1 MIYPTHTHIFYTFTT
16 QQVMVSP
23 QVWQLLKNLPGG
35 FTAAHKFEDGYV
47 SIDVHA
53 PFEPIRQR
61 RIKPFLNDDVD
72 DHFPLLE
79 QRIKGYVPNSVNT
92 HIHVHMLGMHLNI

>member
-1 MIYPTHTHIFYTFTT
+1 
-16 QQVMVSP
+16 MVSP
-23 QVWQLLKNLPGG
+23 QVWALLKNLPGG

-61 RIKPFLNDDVD
+61 RLKPFLNDDID

-79 QRIKGYVPNSVNT
+79 QRIKGYVPNSVRSCSFPSFTISLFNYLSVDLA
-92 HIHVHMLGMHLNI
+92 HAGARELRG